1 MINKTSK
8 LSASLKTVIQC
19 IGGFL
24 EAFQKIADCA
34 YGSNCGLKDLG
45 SSMTRFCL
53 RERGLESRLRTFNSQ
68 LTECLT
74 APLVDRLEEWKR
86 SVAQLDRENG
96 KEWRR
101 AKSELQRAT
110 CELEKLS
117 KRSRRKGSSVSSCT
131 VGGINGSVDSS
142 SHNEIYAFSTMQ
154 SIDSNNNTV
163 LHSGDNMHL
172 NFVQHDLILKQQ
184 TLAELERVSLRR
196 AVVEERRRF
205 AELLTCLKP
214 VLVSCIILLKC
225 YRTCLFL
232 I

>member
-1 MINKTSK
+1 MGRYDNEN
-8 LSASLKTVIQC
+8 LKIKCVVESSFRFVVFLQRTVIQC

-34 YGSNCGLKDLG
+34 YSSNCGLRELG

-68 LTECLT
+68 LNECLT

-86 SVAQLDRENG
+86 TVAQLDRENG

-117 KRSRRKGSSVSSCT
+117 KRSRRKVGTSKSNKINISS
-131 VGGINGSVDSS
+131 
-142 SHNEIYAFSTMQ
+142 FST
-154 SIDSNNNTV
+154 
-163 LHSGDNMHL
+163 
-172 NFVQHDLILKQQ
+172 
-184 TLAELERVSLRR
+184 
-196 AVVEERRRF
+196 
-205 AELLTCLKP
+205 
-214 VLVSCIILLKC
+214 
-225 YRTCLFL
+225 
-232 I
+232 

>member
-1 MINKTSK
+1 MERIRQDQLNRLPPCSLNFNSQLAGLKNSLGLWEDMINKTSK

-74 APLVDRLEEWKR
+74 APLIDRLEEWKR

-117 KRSRRKGSSVSSCT
+117 KRSRRKVS
-131 VGGINGSVDSS
+131 
-142 SHNEIYAFSTMQ
+142 
-154 SIDSNNNTV
+154 
-163 LHSGDNMHL
+163 
-172 NFVQHDLILKQQ
+172 
-184 TLAELERVSLRR
+184 
-196 AVVEERRRF
+196 
-205 AELLTCLKP
+205 
-214 VLVSCIILLKC
+214 
-225 YRTCLFL
+225 
-232 I
+232 